1 MVRFRQGVCAAAL
14 LIAAT
19 PAAAEP
25 THIVVR
31 TIARDAKFIGDAMGG
46 VEITL
51 TDARSGKRLGRGL
64 TAGGTGDTR
73 RLIVE
78 PRVRGKALATPEAA
92 RFETTIDIDRPTLV
106 RAEARGPLGK
116 PGAVITVASMM
127 WLLPGQNLD
136 GDGWVLELPGLVV
149 EPAWTR
155 GPDGALQIAAKVTLM
170 CGCPIEPGGH
180 WDASQ
185 YGRPPRRRGGSGLRR
200 QAQQLR
206 RDDSRAEGRA
216 LSPAGHGPQRRHRQ
230 HRRRRDRARCPE
242 GSRPLARS
250 KRIAA
255 APPPLRPPRE
265 PAGFSRSLNPA
276 PGL

>member
-185 YGRPPRRRGGSGLRR
+185 YEVRAVLLASGDR
-200 QAQQLR
+200 
-206 RDDSRAEGRA
+206 
-216 LSPAGHGPQRRHRQ
+216 PAGE
-230 HRRRRDRARCPE
+230 AA
-242 GSRPLARS
+242 LAF
-250 KRIAA
+250 
-255 APPPLRPPRE
+255 
-265 PAGFSRSLNPA
+265 AGKPSSFAGTIPA
-276 PGL
+276 PKAGRYRLRVTAHNAATGNTGVAETGLDVPRVRGR